1 MNTVNAMTLN
11 EDILTAQNYFGVVI
25 SVISKGLQKHAVV
38 MNYEKVIYFFLL
50 GNLHFI
56 RFPGEV
62 LSVLFRCD
70 GLFCHVILACMI
82 WQ

>member
-38 MNYEKVIYFFLL
+38 MNYEKVIYLFFSF
-50 GNLHFI
+50 GKFALHQI
-56 RFPGEV
+56 P
-62 LSVLFRCD
+62 
-70 GLFCHVILACMI
+70 
-82 WQ
+82 W